1 MKRATIWL
9 LAAIVLVAGGV
20 YVWDER
26 SANVAEVPPVS
37 EPLVAPAESA
47 ASSAAPVDQADDFVF
62 RRVNIDT
69 SQELPSAC
77 LVFSK
82 ALDTSGT
89 VRYEDFIRFESG
101 QTPAISVQDE
111 RLCLQGLA
119 FASEYRVTV
128 RKGMP
133 SADGTELAYE
143 EVLPI
148 ALVDRPSMVQFGE
161 GLILPRHD
169 TTGIPVTTVNVD
181 LLDIRILRVGDR
193 LLAQLERGLIDQ
205 NNLYSYDA
213 WDLENESG
221 EQVWT
226 GQMVVKGQKNETVKT
241 IFDIR
246 EAITDWK
253 PGVYVVLAED
263 AAKKDQ
269 VGRNNFYQPT
279 AAQWIIDSDLGLTT
293 FDGSDGLHVFARSL
307 KGAWQR
313 GGVELTLVARNNNKL
328 GTVVTNAQGYAVFP
342 ASLMRGTGGSEP
354 AVLMAYDNGNDFNYL
369 DLRRPA
375 FDLTDRGVSGRSDP
389 GEVDAYL
396 YTERGIYRPG
406 ETVHLVSLVR
416 DRLAMALDSI
426 PLTISVRRPD
436 GVEFRRLTSAD
447 QKSSATSFDFGLSA
461 TAPRGRWQAIAYI
474 DQDSAPIGRVGFDV
488 QDFVP
493 ERLEVNLD
501 TAEAFWRPGQLVD
514 VDVES
519 RFLYGAAASDLGGE
533 AELKIMRDPNPYPDF
548 PGYVFGRIKEAYRD
562 LVINIDLPTTD
573 QDGRALLQA
582 EIPKLRDT
590 TVPLRARMRIGVYEP
605 GGRATKNELYR
616 PVRTRE
622 IMIGIRPD
630 FDGGR
635 VREETPA
642 GFEIITLN
650 EEGSQVARDGL
661 RYRLVREETSYQWYQ
676 VRDRWQYERI
686 VRDRNVSDGQFV
698 TDGQAPARLS
708 ETLSWGSYRL
718 MVFDDASG
726 AASSVRFYVGWGGD
740 SSGGRPDKVTV
751 TSEKDTYTP
760 GETAAIEIRP
770 PASGKA
776 LVVLAN
782 DRVFETREIQIDE
795 TGAGLGFTVSE
806 DWGAG
811 VYALVTVFKPL
822 SSEDERAPVRS
833 IGLTWLGVDQS
844 SKTISVDIETPE
856 RITPRQQV
864 TIPLTVQGLGA
875 GEQAHVTL
883 AAVDQG
889 ILQLTKFKTPSPEDH
904 YFAKRQLALDVRDD
918 YGRLITDQDGV
929 MGELRVG
936 GDALGGRGL
945 SVVPTKTV
953 ALFSGLVETD
963 STGAAQVSFNIPDF
977 VGELRLMA
985 VAMTDGKV
993 GHGETTLTIR
1003 DDVVADMTL
1012 PRFLAPGDQARATLL
1027 VDNVDGAAG
1036 EYAID
1041 VVISGATA
1049 TDNGSFKQSVSL
1061 AEDERQ
1067 LVTIPISG
1075 TVPGIGTISLT
1086 LTGPSDYRVQ
1096 RSWPLEVR
1104 PSQLHLSEQTV
1115 ALMAP
1120 GETLSFDQGTL
1131 ERFYGEEAQ
1140 LSVTVSGTRPYDVP
1154 GLLDALDQYP
1164 YGCLE
1169 QTTSR
1174 AFPLLYYD
1182 DLLLMSGTDD
1192 PDLYLQT
1199 RVQNAVDR
1207 VIDMQSSSGAFGMW
1221 GPASYDADAWLSV
1234 FALDFVLQARDQD
1247 YIVPQDSIE
1256 RGLRWL
1262 KNVAGESY
1270 RDNWERSY
1278 AFYVLASQG
1287 QINPGD
1293 LRYFADRELKNISNP
1308 LSAAQVAAAL
1318 AMTGDKS
1325 RARKAFD
1332 TAIRLAGLGEA
1343 EYEQLPYG
1351 SRLRDLSGVLVMASK
1366 ADETSILPAVFDAS
1380 DQLDRQLRFTTTQ
1393 EKAWM
1398 LFAAYTL
1405 SKNSGR
1411 LDVEVEGYSTPQQS
1425 DPIYVTAGVDTLSV
1439 PITLRNDGE
1448 KEIWKTVTV
1457 SGVPQQPIPAEA
1469 NGMTLRKSIFTLD
1482 GRPANLA
1489 NVQQNDRFIVLL
1501 QGQVNNDV
1509 YREMIALDLLPAGLE
1524 IDSVLAPGDQPYTW
1538 LPKLSGTKMVEARD
1552 DRFVAAFDISTRW
1565 RSRPPDAEI
1574 VQPPFS
1580 LAYVARAVSVGD
1592 FVLPAA
1598 RVEDMYAPK
1607 VFAQTEAGRL
1617 TVTGP

>member
-9 LAAIVLVAGGV
+9 LAAIVLVAGGIFL
-20 YVWDER
+20 WSEPPQDTADGPTIAEP
-26 SANVAEVPPVS
+26 VAETGETTPATVQPV
-37 EPLVAPAESA
+37 A
-47 ASSAAPVDQADDFVF
+47 AGDDFVF

-77 LVFSK
+77 LVFSQN
-82 ALDTSGT
+82 LDNTGA
-89 VRYEDFIRFESG
+89 VKYEDFIRFESG
-101 QTPAISVQDE
+101 QAPAISVQDE

-148 ALVDRPSMVQFGE
+148 SLVDRPSMVQFGE

-169 TTGIPVTTVNVD
+169 TAGIPLTTVNVD
-181 LLDIRILRVGDR
+181 MLDIRILRVGDR

-205 NNLYSYDA
+205 NSLYSYDE

-246 EAITDWK
+246 EAITDWQ

-263 AAKKDQ
+263 AARKESVD
-269 VGRNNFYQPT
+269 RNSFYQPT

-328 GTVVTNAQGYAVFP
+328 ATVTTNAQGYAVFP
-342 ASLMRGTGGSEP
+342 AAIMRGSGGSEP
-354 AVLMAYDNGNDFNYL
+354 AVIMAYDSDNDFNYL

-389 GEVDAYL
+389 GEIDAYL

-406 ETVHLVSLVR
+406 ETVHLVALVR
-416 DRLAMALDSI
+416 DRLAMALESI

-436 GVEFRRLTSAD
+436 GVEFRRLTSAE
-447 QKSSATSFDFGLSA
+447 QKSSATPFDFGLSA
-461 TAPRGRWQAIAYI
+461 TAPRGRWQAVAYI

-493 ERLEVNLD
+493 ERLEVNLE
-501 TAEAFWRPGQLVD
+501 TAEDFWRPGQLVD

-519 RFLYGAAASDLGGE
+519 RFLYGAPASDLGGE

-548 PGYVFGRIKEAYRD
+548 PGYAFGRVKEAYRD
-562 LVINIDLPTTD
+562 LVIDIDLPMTD

-582 EIPKLRDT
+582 EIPKVRDT

-616 PVRTRE
+616 PIRTRE
-622 IMIGIRPD
+622 MMIGIRPD
-630 FDGGR
+630 FEGGR
-635 VREETPA
+635 VREQTPA
-642 GFEIITLN
+642 GFEVITLN
-650 EEGSQVARDGL
+650 EDGNQIARDGL

-686 VRDRNVSDGQFV
+686 VRDRNVADGQFG

-718 MVFDDASG
+718 MVLDDASG

-740 SSGGRPDKVTV
+740 TNGGRPDRVTV
-751 TSEKDTYTP
+751 TSEKDTYKP
-760 GETAAIEIRP
+760 GETASIEIRP
-770 PASGKA
+770 PTTGKA

-782 DRVFETREIQIDE
+782 DRIFETKEIQIDE
-795 TGAGLGFTVSE
+795 SGAGLGFTVSE

-844 SKTISVDIETPE
+844 SKTVSVEIDTPE
-856 RITPRQQV
+856 RITPRQKV
-864 TIPLTVQGLGA
+864 TIPLKVQGLGA

-889 ILQLTKFKTPSPEDH
+889 ILQLTKFKSPSPADH
-904 YFAKRQLALDVRDD
+904 YFAKRQLAIDVRDD
-918 YGRLITDQDGV
+918 YGRLITDQEGV
-929 MGELRVG
+929 VGELRVG

-953 ALFSGLVETD
+953 SLFSGLVETD
-963 STGAAQVSFNIPDF
+963 ATGAAQVSFNIPDF

-985 VAMTDGKV
+985 VAMSDGKV
-993 GHGETTLTIR
+993 GRGEKTLTVR

-1012 PRFLAPGDQARATLL
+1012 PRFLAPGDQAQATLL

-1036 EYAID
+1036 DYAIN
-1041 VVISGATA
+1041 VAVSGATA
-1049 TDNGSFKQSVSL
+1049 TASGSFQQTLAL
-1061 AEDERQ
+1061 AEDERK
-1067 LVTIPISG
+1067 LVTLPISG
-1075 TVPGIGTISLT
+1075 ETPGIGTISLT
-1086 LTGPSDYRVQ
+1086 LTGPQDYRVQ

-1104 PSQLHLSEQTV
+1104 PSQLHLSEQIV
-1115 ALMAP
+1115 SLMTP
-1120 GETLSFDQGTL
+1120 GEMLSFDQATL
-1131 ERFYGEEAQ
+1131 ERFYADDAQ

-1154 GLLDALDQYP
+1154 GLLDALDRYP

-1182 DLLLMSGTDD
+1182 DLLLMSGSQD
-1192 PDLYLQT
+1192 PDQLLRS

-1207 VIDMQSSSGAFGMW
+1207 VIDMQTSAGAFGMW
-1221 GPASYDADAWLSV
+1221 GPGSYNADAWLSV
-1234 FALDFVLQARDQD
+1234 FAMDFVLQARDQD

-1332 TAIRLAGLGEA
+1332 TAIRLAGLGDA

-1351 SRLRDLSGVLVMASK
+1351 SRLRDLSGVLVMAAR

-1398 LFAAYTL
+1398 LFAAYAL
-1405 SKNSGR
+1405 SQNSGR
-1411 LDVEVEGYSTPQQS
+1411 LDVSVEGYSTSEGS
-1425 DPIYVTAGVDTLSV
+1425 DPIYVSTNIDDLSS
-1439 PITLRNDGE
+1439 PITVRNEGE
-1448 KEIWKTVTV
+1448 KDVWKTVTV
-1457 SGVPQQPIPAEA
+1457 SGVPTQPIPAEA

-1489 NVQQNDRFIVLL
+1489 NAKQNDRFVVLL

-1524 IDSVLAPGDQPYTW
+1524 IDSVLGPGDQPYRW
-1538 LPKLSGTKMVEARD
+1538 LPKLSSTKMVEARD
-1552 DRFVAAFDISTRW
+1552 DRYVAAFDISTRW

-1574 VQPPFS
+1574 ERPPFS
-1580 LAYVARAVSVGD
+1580 LAYVARAVSLGN

-1617 TVTGP
+1617 TVTAQ